1 MMANRQPSER
11 QRPPTIWPAV
21 ARLAAYYGGVAILF
35 VLATWV
41 VSALPS
47 RDAAAA
53 PEPLAGHGT
62 LASADA
68 LRRYLGWLSVGWLEA
83 GLFMI
88 AAVLLVFP
96 LVFVY
101 LRTRTRTKFDHSLLQ
116 TVIVLPLAVTA
127 ILSMV
132 HDSLALAFSLAGVV
146 AAIRFRS
153 NLKESRDAVYIFTA
167 VGIGFAA
174 GIRELGVGLLL
185 SILFCVLELMLWR
198 LDLAEDYT
206 AGLRRML
213 MDETTHHAESQVQQ
227 ATGVGPPVAPVAPD
241 GDAKPHQRFRI
252 VVRSIAAGR
261 KEVEALLEADAKRWA
276 FVEQG
281 TREDGA
287 GVLVYDVRLRKRMPA
302 DQLAAELRR
311 RAVAE
316 VQSIEYGD
324 PRAAAAGGATQAP
337 ADG

>member
-1 MMANRQPSER
+1 MANPHRSGQA
-11 QRPPTIWPAV
+11 QPPTVWPAV
-21 ARLAAYYGGVAILF
+21 ARLGAYYGAVAILF
-35 VLATWV
+35 VLGTWA
-41 VSALPS
+41 VSVLPS
-47 RDAAAA
+47 RDVAAG
-53 PEPLAGHGT
+53 PEPLRGNGM
-62 LASADA
+62 LASAEA
-68 LRRYLGWLSVGWLEA
+68 LRQYLGWMALGWFEA

-116 TVIVLPLAVTA
+116 TVIVLPLAVAA

-185 SILFCVLELMLWR
+185 SILFCILEMILWR

-213 MDETTHHAESQVQQ
+213 MDEEAHHPEGQVQP
-227 ATGVGPPVAPVAPD
+227 ASSPVPPAAPAA
-241 GDAKPHQRFRI
+241 DAKPEHRFRI
-252 VVRSIAAGR
+252 AVGSVPAGR
-261 KEVEALLEADAKRWA
+261 RAVEAVLEADAKRWT
-276 FVEQG
+276 FVEQSTG
-281 TREDGA
+281 QDGVS
-287 GVLVYDVRLRKRMPA
+287 VLLYDVRSRKRLPV

-311 RAVAE
+311 QAPE
-316 VQSIEYGD
+316 VRSVEYESPG
-324 PRAAAAGGATQAP
+324 AAG
-337 ADG
+337 

>member
-1 MMANRQPSER
+1 
-11 QRPPTIWPAV
+11 V
-21 ARLAAYYGGVAILF
+21 ARLAAYYGIIAILF
-35 VLATWV
+35 VLATWA
-41 VSALPS
+41 VSVLPS
-47 RDAAAA
+47 RDVAAA
-53 PEPLAGHGT
+53 PAPLRGQGM
-62 LASADA
+62 LASSEA
-68 LRRYLGWLSVGWLEA
+68 LRRYLGWLALGWVEA

-96 LVFVY
+96 LLFVY

-116 TVIVLPLAVTA
+116 TVIVLPLAVAA

-185 SILFCVLELMLWR
+185 SILFCILELILWR
-198 LDLAEDYT
+198 LDLAEDYS

-213 MDETTHHAESQVQQ
+213 TQDETHQSDQHQP
-227 ATGVGPPVAPVAPD
+227 ATNAQPPVAPD
-241 GDAKPHQRFRI
+241 SDAKPQHRFRI

-261 KEVEALLEADAKRWA
+261 REVEAVLEADAKRWT
-276 FVEQG
+276 FVEEG

-287 GVLVYDVRLRKRMPA
+287 KTLVYDVRPRKRLPV
-302 DQLAAELRR
+302 DELAAGLRR
-311 RAVAE
+311 RAAPE
-316 VQSIEYGD
+316 VQSVEYGEQ
-324 PRAAAAGGATQAP
+324 RLVAGGVAREEEI
-337 ADG
+337 

>member
-1 MMANRQPSER
+1 MMANRHSSGRAE
-11 QRPPTIWPAV
+11 PPTLSPAV
-21 ARLAAYYGGVAILF
+21 ARLAAYYGAVAILF
-35 VLATWV
+35 VLGTWA
-41 VSALPS
+41 VSVLPS
-47 RDAAAA
+47 RDVATA
-53 PEPLAGHGT
+53 PASLRGRGM
-62 LASADA
+62 LASAEE
-68 LRRYLGWLSVGWLEA
+68 LWRYLGWLALGWAEA
-83 GLFMI
+83 ALFMI

-116 TVIVLPLAVTA
+116 TVIVLPLAVAA

-185 SILFCVLELMLWR
+185 SILFCILELMLWR

-206 AGLRRML
+206 ASLRRML
-213 MDETTHHAESQVQQ
+213 MDEETHRTEGQVQL
-227 ATGVGPPVAPVAPD
+227 AAVPEPPVAPDA
-241 GDAKPHQRFRI
+241 DAKPQHRFRI

-261 KEVEALLEADAKRWA
+261 REVEAVLEADAKRWT

-281 TREDGA
+281 TREDGM
-287 GVLVYDVRLRKRMPA
+287 GVLVYDVRPRKRLPV

-311 RAVAE
+311 RAVPD
-316 VQSIEYGD
+316 VRSVEYGEQ
-324 PRAAAAGGATQAP
+324 GAP
-337 ADG
+337 AG

>member
-1 MMANRQPSER
+1 MATRQPSGR
-11 QRPPTIWPAV
+11 AQPPDLWPAV
-21 ARLAAYYGGVAILF
+21 ARLAAYYGAVAILF
-35 VLATWV
+35 VLATWA
-41 VSALPS
+41 VSVLPS
-47 RDAAAA
+47 RDVATA
-53 PEPLAGHGT
+53 PASLRGQGM
-62 LASADA
+62 LASGEA
-68 LRRYLGWLSVGWLEA
+68 LRRYLGWLALGWVEA
-83 GLFMI
+83 ALFMI

-185 SILFCVLELMLWR
+185 SILFCVLELILWR
-198 LDLAEDYT
+198 LDLVEDYS
-206 AGLRRML
+206 ASLRRML
-213 MDETTHHAESQVQQ
+213 TDDETHHTQGQP
-227 ATGVGPPVAPVAPD
+227 GLVAPAAQLATSPEPPAAPD
-241 GDAKPHQRFRI
+241 ADAKPQHRFRI
-252 VVRSIAAGR
+252 VVRSVAAGR
-261 KEVEALLEADAKRWA
+261 REAEAVLEADAKRWTL
-276 FVEQG
+276 VEQG
-281 TREDGA
+281 MREDGA
-287 GVLVYDVRLRKRMPA
+287 GVLVYDVHPRKRLPV

-311 RAVAE
+311 RAVPD
-316 VQSIEYGD
+316 VRSVEYG
-324 PRAAAAGGATQAP
+324 AQGAP
-337 ADG
+337 AGAD

>member
-1 MMANRQPSER
+1 V
-11 QRPPTIWPAV
+11 WPAV
-21 ARLAAYYGGVAILF
+21 ARLAAYYGTLAILF
-35 VLATWV
+35 VLGTWA
-41 VSALPS
+41 VSVLPS
-47 RDAAAA
+47 RDVAAA
-53 PEPLAGHGT
+53 PEPLRGHGM
-62 LASADA
+62 LASAEA
-68 LRRYLGWLSVGWLEA
+68 LQRYLGWLALGWIEA

-116 TVIVLPLAVTA
+116 TVIVLPLAVAA

-185 SILFCVLELMLWR
+185 SILFCLLEIMLWR

-213 MDETTHHAESQVQQ
+213 MDEEPHLPEGQ
-227 ATGVGPPVAPVAPD
+227 APLATDHKPPAAPAADDRPQ
-241 GDAKPHQRFRI
+241 HRFRI
-252 VVRSIAAGR
+252 AVRSIAAGR
-261 KEVEALLEADAKRWA
+261 REVEAVLEADAKRWT
-276 FVEQG
+276 FVQQG

-287 GVLVYDVRLRKRMPA
+287 GVLVYDVRPRKRLPV

-311 RAVAE
+311 RAGPE
-316 VQSIEYGD
+316 VRSVEYG
-324 PRAAAAGGATQAP
+324 AQGAVAGTG
-337 ADG
+337 D

>member
-1 MMANRQPSER
+1 MMANRHPSGGAE
-11 QRPPTIWPAV
+11 PPTLGPAV
-21 ARLAAYYGGVAILF
+21 ARLAAYYGAVAILF
-35 VLATWV
+35 VLATWA
-41 VSALPS
+41 VSIVPS
-47 RDAAAA
+47 RDVAAG
-53 PEPLAGHGT
+53 PEPLRGHGM
-62 LASADA
+62 LASGEA
-68 LRRYLGWLSVGWLEA
+68 LRRYLGWQAIGWVEA

-213 MDETTHHAESQVQQ
+213 TDDDTHQAEGQVRVL
-227 ATGVGPPVAPVAPD
+227 AGPEPSVPSDAD
-241 GDAKPHQRFRI
+241 GKPQHRFRI
-252 VVRSIAAGR
+252 VVGSIPAGR
-261 KEVEALLEADAKRWA
+261 REVETVLEADAKRWT

-281 TREDGA
+281 NREDGA
-287 GVLVYDVRLRKRMPA
+287 GVLVYDVRPRKRLPV

-311 RAVAE
+311 RAGTE
-316 VQSIEYGD
+316 VRSVEYGD
-324 PRAAAAGGATQAP
+324 QGAA
-337 ADG
+337 D

>member
-1 MMANRQPSER
+1 MMANRHPSGR
-11 QRPPTIWPAV
+11 ANSPTLWPPV
-21 ARLAAYYGGVAILF
+21 ARLAAYYGAVAILF
-35 VLATWV
+35 VLATWA
-41 VSALPS
+41 VSVLPS
-47 RDAAAA
+47 RDAATA
-53 PEPLAGHGT
+53 PASLRGHGT
-62 LASADA
+62 LASAEA
-68 LRRYLGWLSVGWLEA
+68 LRRYLDWLALGWVEA
-83 GLFMI
+83 ALFMI

-185 SILFCVLELMLWR
+185 SILFCVLELILWR
-198 LDLAEDYT
+198 LDLVEDYT
-206 AGLRRML
+206 ASLRRML
-213 MDETTHHAESQVQQ
+213 TDGETHPTDAQVQL
-227 ATGVGPPVAPVAPD
+227 ATGPDPSVAPD
-241 GDAKPHQRFRI
+241 ADARPQHRFRI

-261 KEVEALLEADAKRWA
+261 SEVEAVLEADAKRWT

-287 GVLVYDVRLRKRMPA
+287 GVLVYDVRPRKRLPV

-311 RAVAE
+311 RAVPE
-316 VQSIEYGD
+316 VQSVEYGEQG
-324 PRAAAAGGATQAP
+324 AVAGRG
-337 ADG
+337 D

>member
-1 MMANRQPSER
+1 MMANPHPSGR
-11 QRPPTIWPAV
+11 ANPPTMWPAV
-21 ARLAAYYGGVAILF
+21 ARLAAYYGAVALLF
-35 VLATWV
+35 VLGTWA
-41 VSALPS
+41 VSVLPS
-47 RDAAAA
+47 RDAAPV
-53 PEPLAGHGT
+53 PEPLRGHGM
-62 LASADA
+62 LASAEA
-68 LRRYLGWLSVGWLEA
+68 LRRYLGWLALGWVEA

-101 LRTRTRTKFDHSLLQ
+101 LRTRTRIKFDHSLLQ

-153 NLKESRDAVYIFTA
+153 NLKESRDAVYIFSA

-185 SILFCVLELMLWR
+185 SILFCLLELMLWR

-213 MDETTHHAESQVQQ
+213 TDDETHHTQGPVQL
-227 ATGVGPPVAPVAPD
+227 ATGPEPSVAPD
-241 GDAKPHQRFRI
+241 ADAKPQHRFRI

-261 KEVEALLEADAKRWA
+261 REVEAVLEADAKRWT

-287 GVLVYDVRLRKRMPA
+287 GVLVYDVRPRKRLPL

-311 RAVAE
+311 RAVPE
-316 VQSIEYGD
+316 VRSVEYGEQG
-324 PRAAAAGGATQAP
+324 AVAGGG
-337 ADG
+337 D

>member
-1 MMANRQPSER
+1 MRANRTPSGR
-11 QRPPTIWPAV
+11 ANPPPLWPAV
-21 ARLAAYYGGVAILF
+21 ARLIAYYGAVAILF
-35 VLATWV
+35 VLATWA
-41 VSALPS
+41 VSGVPS
-47 RDAAAA
+47 RDDATA
-53 PEPLAGHGT
+53 PEPLRGHGM
-62 LASADA
+62 LASAEA
-68 LRRYLGWLSVGWLEA
+68 LRRYLGWLALGWVEA

-167 VGIGFAA
+167 VGIGFSA

-185 SILFCVLELMLWR
+185 SILFCVLELILWR
-198 LDLAEDYT
+198 LDLVEDYS
-206 AGLRRML
+206 ASLRRML
-213 MDETTHHAESQVQQ
+213 TDDETHQTEDQVQL
-227 ATGVGPPVAPVAPD
+227 ATRPEPSVAPD
-241 GDAKPHQRFRI
+241 ADTKPRHRFRI

-261 KEVEALLEADAKRWA
+261 KEVEAVLEADAKRWTL
-276 FVEQG
+276 VEQG

-287 GVLVYDVRLRKRMPA
+287 GVLVYDVRPRKRLPV

-311 RAVAE
+311 RAVPE
-316 VQSIEYGD
+316 VRSVEYGEQ
-324 PRAAAAGGATQAP
+324 RAVAGGGATREE
-337 ADG
+337 GI

>member
-1 MMANRQPSER
+1 MG
-11 QRPPTIWPAV
+11 
-21 ARLAAYYGGVAILF
+21 RLTAYYGAVAILF
-35 VLATWV
+35 VLATWA
-41 VSALPS
+41 VSIVPS
-47 RDAAAA
+47 RDVAAG
-53 PEPLAGHGT
+53 PEPLRGHGM
-62 LASADA
+62 LASAEA
-68 LRRYLGWLSVGWLEA
+68 VRRYLGWLAIGWVEA
-83 GLFMI
+83 GLFMV
-88 AAVLLVFP
+88 ASVLLVFP

-116 TVIVLPLAVTA
+116 TVIVLPLAVAA

-185 SILFCVLELMLWR
+185 SILFCILELMLWR

-213 MDETTHHAESQVQQ
+213 MDDETHHTEGQVQI
-227 ATGVGPPVAPVAPD
+227 AAAPEPSVAPEAD
-241 GDAKPHQRFRI
+241 GKPQHRFRI
-252 VVRSIAAGR
+252 VIGSSAVGR
-261 KEVEALLEADAKRWA
+261 REVEAVLEADAKRWT

-281 TREDGA
+281 TREDGS
-287 GVLVYDVRLRKRMPA
+287 GVLVYDVRPRKRLPV

-311 RAVAE
+311 RGGPAVRS
-316 VQSIEYGD
+316 VDYGEE
-324 PRAAAAGGATQAP
+324 RP
-337 ADG
+337 AD

>member
-1 MMANRQPSER
+1 MMANRPPSGR
-11 QRPPTIWPAV
+11 TTPPTLWPAV
-21 ARLAAYYGGVAILF
+21 ARLAAYYGAVAILF
-35 VLATWV
+35 VLATWA
-41 VSALPS
+41 VSIVPS
-47 RDAAAA
+47 RDVAAA
-53 PEPLAGHGT
+53 PEPLRGHGM
-62 LASADA
+62 LASGEA
-68 LRRYLGWLSVGWLEA
+68 LRRYLGWLAIGWVEA
-83 GLFMI
+83 ALFMI

-101 LRTRTRTKFDHSLLQ
+101 LRTRTRAKFDHSLLQ
-116 TVIVLPLAVTA
+116 TVIVLPLAVAA

-185 SILFCVLELMLWR
+185 SILFCLLELMLWR

-213 MDETTHHAESQVQQ
+213 MDDETHHTEAQVQL
-227 ATGVGPPVAPVAPD
+227 AAGPEPPVAPDA
-241 GDAKPHQRFRI
+241 DAKPQHRFRI
-252 VVRSIAAGR
+252 VVGSIAAGR
-261 KEVEALLEADAKRWA
+261 REVEAVLEADAKRWT
-276 FVEQG
+276 FVEQS

-287 GVLVYDVRLRKRMPA
+287 GVLVYDVRPRKRLPA

-311 RAVAE
+311 QAGPAVRS
-316 VQSIEYGD
+316 VEYGD
-324 PRAAAAGGATQAP
+324 QGAA
-337 ADG
+337 D

>member
-1 MMANRQPSER
+1 
-11 QRPPTIWPAV
+11 V
-21 ARLAAYYGGVAILF
+21 ARLAAYYGVVAILF
-35 VLATWV
+35 VLATWA
-41 VSALPS
+41 VSVLPS
-47 RDAAAA
+47 RDVAAA
-53 PEPLAGHGT
+53 PAPLRGQGM
-62 LASADA
+62 LASSEA
-68 LRRYLGWLSVGWLEA
+68 LRRYLGWLALGWVEA

-96 LVFVY
+96 LLFVY

-116 TVIVLPLAVTA
+116 TVIVLPLAVAA

-185 SILFCVLELMLWR
+185 SILFCSLELILWR
-198 LDLAEDYT
+198 LDLAEDYS

-213 MDETTHHAESQVQQ
+213 TQDETHQSDQHQP
-227 ATGVGPPVAPVAPD
+227 ATNAQPPVALD
-241 GDAKPHQRFRI
+241 SGAKPQHRFRI

-261 KEVEALLEADAKRWA
+261 REVEAVLEADAKRWT
-276 FVEQG
+276 FVEEG

-287 GVLVYDVRLRKRMPA
+287 KTLVYDVRPRKRLPV
-302 DQLAAELRR
+302 DELAAELRR
-311 RAVAE
+311 RAAPE
-316 VQSIEYGD
+316 VQSVEYGEQLLV
-324 PRAAAAGGATQAP
+324 AGGVAREEEI
-337 ADG
+337 

>member
-1 MMANRQPSER
+1 MMANRHPSSRET
-11 QRPPTIWPAV
+11 PPTLWPAV
-21 ARLAAYYGGVAILF
+21 ARLTAYYGAVAILF
-35 VLATWV
+35 VLATWA
-41 VSALPS
+41 VSVLPS
-47 RDAAAA
+47 RDVATA
-53 PEPLAGHGT
+53 PEPLRGHGM
-62 LASADA
+62 LASSEA
-68 LRRYLGWLSVGWLEA
+68 LRRYLGWLALGWVEA

-185 SILFCVLELMLWR
+185 SILFCVLELILWR

-213 MDETTHHAESQVQQ
+213 MDDETHHTEGQVQL
-227 ATGVGPPVAPVAPD
+227 AAGPEPSVAPD
-241 GDAKPHQRFRI
+241 ADAKPQHRFRI

-261 KEVEALLEADAKRWA
+261 REVEAVLEADAKQWT

-287 GVLVYDVRLRKRMPA
+287 GVLVYDVRPRKRLPV

-311 RAVAE
+311 RAVPE
-316 VQSIEYGD
+316 VRSVEYGEQ
-324 PRAAAAGGATQAP
+324 RAVAGGGATREE
-337 ADG
+337 GI

>member
-1 MMANRQPSER
+1 MMANRHPSGR
-11 QRPPTIWPAV
+11 ASPPTLWPPV
-21 ARLAAYYGGVAILF
+21 ARLAAYYGAVAILF
-35 VLATWV
+35 VLATWAA
-41 VSALPS
+41 SALPS
-47 RDAAAA
+47 RDAATA
-53 PEPLAGHGT
+53 PASLRGHGM
-62 LASADA
+62 LASPEA
-68 LRRYLGWLSVGWLEA
+68 LRRYLGWLALGWVEA
-83 GLFMI
+83 ALFMI

-185 SILFCVLELMLWR
+185 SILFCVLELILWR
-198 LDLAEDYT
+198 LDLVEDYT
-206 AGLRRML
+206 ASLRRML
-213 MDETTHHAESQVQQ
+213 TDDETHPTDGQVQP
-227 ATGVGPPVAPVAPD
+227 ASGPKPSAAPD
-241 GDAKPHQRFRI
+241 TDAKPQHRFRI

-261 KEVEALLEADAKRWA
+261 REVEAVLEADAKRWT

-287 GVLVYDVRLRKRMPA
+287 GVLVYDVRPRKRLPV

-311 RAVAE
+311 RVVPE
-316 VQSIEYGD
+316 VQSVEYGEQG
-324 PRAAAAGGATQAP
+324 AVAGRG
-337 ADG
+337 D

>member
-1 MMANRQPSER
+1 MMANRHPSGR
-11 QRPPTIWPAV
+11 ASPPALWPPV
-21 ARLAAYYGGVAILF
+21 ARLAAYYGAVAILF
-35 VLATWV
+35 VLATWAASV
-41 VSALPS
+41 LPS
-47 RDAAAA
+47 RDAATA
-53 PEPLAGHGT
+53 PASLRGHGM
-62 LASADA
+62 LASAEA
-68 LRRYLGWLSVGWLEA
+68 LRRYLGWLALGWVEA
-83 GLFMI
+83 ALFMI

-185 SILFCVLELMLWR
+185 SILFCVLELILWR
-198 LDLAEDYT
+198 LDLVEDYT
-206 AGLRRML
+206 ASLRRML
-213 MDETTHHAESQVQQ
+213 TDDETHPTDGQVQP
-227 ATGVGPPVAPVAPD
+227 ASGPEPSAAPD
-241 GDAKPHQRFRI
+241 TDAKPQHWFRI

-261 KEVEALLEADAKRWA
+261 REVEAVLEADAKRWT

-287 GVLVYDVRLRKRMPA
+287 GVLVYDVRPRKRLPV

-311 RAVAE
+311 RAVPE
-316 VQSIEYGD
+316 VQSVEYGE
-324 PRAAAAGGATQAP
+324 PGAVAGRG
-337 ADG
+337 D

>member
-1 MMANRQPSER
+1 MMANRPPSDR
-11 QRPPTIWPAV
+11 ATPPNLWPAV
-21 ARLAAYYGGVAILF
+21 ARLAAYYGAVAILF
-35 VLATWV
+35 LVATWA

-47 RDAAAA
+47 RDVAAA
-53 PEPLAGHGT
+53 PEPLRGHGM
-62 LASADA
+62 LASAEA
-68 LRRYLGWLSVGWLEA
+68 LRRYLGWLAIGWVEA
-83 GLFMI
+83 GLFMV
-88 AAVLLVFP
+88 ASVLLVFP

-116 TVIVLPLAVTA
+116 TVIVLPLAVAA

-185 SILFCVLELMLWR
+185 SILFCILELMLWR

-213 MDETTHHAESQVQQ
+213 MDDETHHTEGQVQI
-227 ATGVGPPVAPVAPD
+227 AAAPEPSVAPEAD
-241 GDAKPHQRFRI
+241 GKPQHRFRI
-252 VVRSIAAGR
+252 VIGSSAVGR
-261 KEVEALLEADAKRWA
+261 REVEAVLEADAKRWT

-281 TREDGA
+281 TREDGS
-287 GVLVYDVRLRKRMPA
+287 GVLVYDVRPRKRLPV

-311 RAVAE
+311 RGGPAVRS
-316 VQSIEYGD
+316 VDYGEE
-324 PRAAAAGGATQAP
+324 RP
-337 ADG
+337 AD

>member
-1 MMANRQPSER
+1 M
-11 QRPPTIWPAV
+11 
-21 ARLAAYYGGVAILF
+21 
-35 VLATWV
+35 
-41 VSALPS
+41 
-47 RDAAAA
+47 
-53 PEPLAGHGT
+53 
-62 LASADA
+62 LASAEA
-68 LRRYLGWLSVGWLEA
+68 LRRYLGWLAPGWVEA

-213 MDETTHHAESQVQQ
+213 TDDETHHSEGRIQL
-227 ATGVGPPVAPVAPD
+227 ATGPEPSVAPD
-241 GDAKPHQRFRI
+241 ADAKPQHRFRI

-261 KEVEALLEADAKRWA
+261 REVEAVLEADAKRWT

-281 TREDGA
+281 TREDGE
-287 GVLVYDVRLRKRMPA
+287 GVLVYDVRPRKRLPV

-311 RAVAE
+311 RAVPE
-316 VQSIEYGD
+316 VRSVEYGEQ
-324 PRAAAAGGATQAP
+324 PAVAGGGATREE
-337 ADG
+337 GR

>member
-1 MMANRQPSER
+1 MANPHRSGQA
-11 QRPPTIWPAV
+11 QPPTVWPAV
-21 ARLAAYYGGVAILF
+21 ARLGAYYGAVAILF
-35 VLATWV
+35 VLATWA
-41 VSALPS
+41 VSVLPS
-47 RDAAAA
+47 RDVAAG
-53 PEPLAGHGT
+53 PEPLRGHGM
-62 LASADA
+62 LASAEA
-68 LRRYLGWLSVGWLEA
+68 LRQYLGWMALGWFEA

-116 TVIVLPLAVTA
+116 TVIVLPLAVAA

-185 SILFCVLELMLWR
+185 SILFCILEMILWR

-213 MDETTHHAESQVQQ
+213 MDDEAHHTEGQLQPAGSP
-227 ATGVGPPVAPVAPD
+227 APPAAPAA
-241 GDAKPHQRFRI
+241 DAKPEHRFRI
-252 VVRSIAAGR
+252 AVGSVPAGR
-261 KEVEALLEADAKRWA
+261 RAVEAVLEADAKRWA
-276 FVEQG
+276 FVEQITG
-281 TREDGA
+281 HDGA
-287 GVLVYDVRLRKRMPA
+287 GVLVYDVRSRKRLPV
-302 DQLAAELRR
+302 DELAAELRR
-311 RAVAE
+311 QVPE
-316 VQSIEYGD
+316 VRSVEYESQG
-324 PRAAAAGGATQAP
+324 AAG
-337 ADG
+337 

>member
-1 MMANRQPSER
+1 MMANRHPAGR
-11 QRPPTIWPAV
+11 ATPPTLWPAV
-21 ARLAAYYGGVAILF
+21 ARLAAYFGAVAILF
-35 VLATWV
+35 VVATWA
-41 VSALPS
+41 VSVLPS
-47 RDAAAA
+47 RDVATA
-53 PEPLAGHGT
+53 PEPLRGRGM
-62 LASADA
+62 LASAEA
-68 LRRYLGWLSVGWLEA
+68 LRRYLGWLALGWVEA

-185 SILFCVLELMLWR
+185 SSLFCILELMLWR

-213 MDETTHHAESQVQQ
+213 MDEDTHHTEGQVQLP
-227 ATGVGPPVAPVAPD
+227 AGPEPPVRL
-241 GDAKPHQRFRI
+241 HQRDPPPG
-252 VVRSIAAGR
+252 SGR
-261 KEVEALLEADAKRWA
+261 
-276 FVEQG
+276 
-281 TREDGA
+281 
-287 GVLVYDVRLRKRMPA
+287 
-302 DQLAAELRR
+302 
-311 RAVAE
+311 
-316 VQSIEYGD
+316 
-324 PRAAAAGGATQAP
+324 
-337 ADG
+337 

>member
-1 MMANRQPSER
+1 MLGNRDPSGR
-11 QRPPTIWPAV
+11 AKPLTVWPAV
-21 ARLAAYYGGVAILF
+21 ARLAAYYGAVAILF
-35 VLATWV
+35 VLATWALSV
-41 VSALPS
+41 LPS
-47 RDAAAA
+47 REVATA
-53 PEPLAGHGT
+53 PEPLHGDGG
-62 LASADA
+62 LASAEA
-68 LRRYLGWLSVGWLEA
+68 LRRYLGWRAPVWVEA

-127 ILSMV
+127 ILLMV

-153 NLKESRDAVYIFTA
+153 NLKESRDAVYIFTG

-185 SILFCVLELMLWR
+185 SLLFCVLELMLWR

-213 MDETTHHAESQVQQ
+213 TNDETYRTEGQIQP
-227 ATGVGPPVAPVAPD
+227 ATGPEPSVAPGA
-241 GDAKPHQRFRI
+241 DAKPQLRFRI
-252 VVRSIAAGR
+252 AVRSIAAGR
-261 KEVEALLEADAKRWA
+261 RMVEAVLEADAKRWT

-287 GVLVYDVRLRKRMPA
+287 GVLVYDVRPRKRLPV

-311 RAVAE
+311 RGVPEVRSVEYGEQPAVA
-316 VQSIEYGD
+316 G
-324 PRAAAAGGATQAP
+324 GGATREV
-337 ADG
+337 GS

>member
-1 MMANRQPSER
+1 MKAN
-11 QRPPTIWPAV
+11 PPTLRPAV
-21 ARLAAYYGGVAILF
+21 ARLAAYYGAVAILF
-35 VLATWV
+35 VLATWA
-41 VSALPS
+41 VSVLPS
-47 RDAAAA
+47 RDVGAA
-53 PEPLAGHGT
+53 PAPLRGHGM
-62 LASADA
+62 LASAEA
-68 LRRYLGWLSVGWLEA
+68 VRRYLGWLAIGWVEA

-116 TVIVLPLAVTA
+116 TVIVLPLAVAA

-185 SILFCVLELMLWR
+185 SILFCILELMLWR

-213 MDETTHHAESQVQQ
+213 TDDETHPTEAPVQL
-227 ATGVGPPVAPVAPD
+227 APVPEPSVAPD
-241 GDAKPHQRFRI
+241 ADAKPQHRFRI
-252 VVRSIAAGR
+252 VVRSIVPGR
-261 KEVEALLEADAKRWA
+261 RAVEAVLEADAKRWT
-276 FVEQG
+276 FVEQS

-287 GVLVYDVRLRKRMPA
+287 GLLVYDVRPRKRLPV

-311 RAVAE
+311 RGVPEVRSVDYGDQGAVAGA
-316 VQSIEYGD
+316 GD
-324 PRAAAAGGATQAP
+324 
-337 ADG
+337 

>member
-1 MMANRQPSER
+1 MMASP
-11 QRPPTIWPAV
+11 RPAGQADSPNLWPAV
-21 ARLAAYYGGVAILF
+21 ARLAAYYGTVAILF
-35 VLATWV
+35 VLGTWA
-41 VSALPS
+41 VSVLPA
-47 RDAAAA
+47 RDVGAV
-53 PEPLAGHGT
+53 PEPLRGHGM

-68 LRRYLGWLSVGWLEA
+68 LWRYLGWLSLGWFEA
-83 GLFMI
+83 GLFMV

-116 TVIVLPLAVTA
+116 TVIVLPLAVSA

-185 SILFCVLELMLWR
+185 SILFCILEIILWR

-213 MDETTHHAESQVQQ
+213 MDDEAHHTDAGAVPS
-227 ATGVGPPVAPVAPD
+227 AAPAASAPPA
-241 GDAKPHQRFRI
+241 DARPEQRFRI
-252 VVRSIAAGR
+252 VVRSVAAGR
-261 KEVEALLEADAKRWA
+261 PAVEAVLEASAKRWT
-276 FVEQG
+276 FVEQSPGQDG
-281 TREDGA
+281 TTA
-287 GVLVYDVRLRKRMPA
+287 LVYDVRPRKRLPA

-311 RAVAE
+311 GAAPE
-316 VQSIEYGD
+316 VRSVDYG
-324 PRAAAAGGATQAP
+324 RQGAAG
-337 ADG
+337 

>member
-1 MMANRQPSER
+1 MMANRHPSGR
-11 QRPPTIWPAV
+11 ASPPALWPPV
-21 ARLAAYYGGVAILF
+21 ARLAAYYGAVAILF
-35 VLATWV
+35 VLATWAASV
-41 VSALPS
+41 LPS
-47 RDAAAA
+47 RDVATA
-53 PEPLAGHGT
+53 PEPLRGHGM
-62 LASADA
+62 LVSAEA
-68 LRRYLGWLSVGWLEA
+68 LRRYLGWLALGWVEA
-83 GLFMI
+83 ALFMI

-185 SILFCVLELMLWR
+185 SILFCVLELTLWR
-198 LDLAEDYT
+198 LDLVEDYT
-206 AGLRRML
+206 ASLRRML
-213 MDETTHHAESQVQQ
+213 TDDETHHTDGQVQL
-227 ATGVGPPVAPVAPD
+227 ASGPEPSVAPD
-241 GDAKPHQRFRI
+241 ADAKPQHRFRI

-261 KEVEALLEADAKRWA
+261 REVEAVLEADAKRWT

-287 GVLVYDVRLRKRMPA
+287 GVLVYDVRPRKRLPV

-311 RAVAE
+311 RVVPE
-316 VQSIEYGD
+316 VQSVEYGEQG
-324 PRAAAAGGATQAP
+324 AVAGRG
-337 ADG
+337 D

>member
-1 MMANRQPSER
+1 MMANRHPSGREN
-11 QRPPTIWPAV
+11 PPALWPPV
-21 ARLAAYYGGVAILF
+21 ARLAAYYGAVAILF
-35 VLATWV
+35 VLATWA

-47 RDAAAA
+47 RDAATA
-53 PEPLAGHGT
+53 PASLRGHGM
-62 LASADA
+62 LASAEA
-68 LRRYLGWLSVGWLEA
+68 LRRYLGWLALGWVEA
-83 GLFMI
+83 ALFMI

-185 SILFCVLELMLWR
+185 SILFCILELILWR
-198 LDLAEDYT
+198 LDLAEDYS

-213 MDETTHHAESQVQQ
+213 TDDEPHQTEGQIQL
-227 ATGVGPPVAPVAPD
+227 ATGPEPSVAPD
-241 GDAKPHQRFRI
+241 ADAKPQHSFRI

-261 KEVEALLEADAKRWA
+261 REVEAVLEADAKRWT

-287 GVLVYDVRLRKRMPA
+287 GVLVYDVRPRKRLPV
-302 DQLAAELRR
+302 DQLAEELRR
-311 RAVAE
+311 RAVPE
-316 VQSIEYGD
+316 VRSVEYGER
-324 PRAAAAGGATQAP
+324 RAVAGGGATREE
-337 ADG
+337 GI

>member
-1 MMANRQPSER
+1 MMANRPPSDR
-11 QRPPTIWPAV
+11 ATPPNLWPAV
-21 ARLAAYYGGVAILF
+21 VRLAAYYGAVAILF
-35 VLATWV
+35 LVATWA

-47 RDAAAA
+47 RDVAAA
-53 PEPLAGHGT
+53 PEPLRGHGM
-62 LASADA
+62 LASAEA
-68 LRRYLGWLSVGWLEA
+68 LRRYLGWLAIGWVEA
-83 GLFMI
+83 GLFMV
-88 AAVLLVFP
+88 ASVLLVFP

-116 TVIVLPLAVTA
+116 TVIVLPLAVAA

-185 SILFCVLELMLWR
+185 SILFCILELMLWR

-213 MDETTHHAESQVQQ
+213 MDDETHHTEAQVRL
-227 ATGVGPPVAPVAPD
+227 APAPEPSVAPD
-241 GDAKPHQRFRI
+241 ADGKPQHRFRI
-252 VVRSIAAGR
+252 VIGSSAVGR
-261 KEVEALLEADAKRWA
+261 REVEAVLEADAKRWT

-281 TREDGA
+281 TREDGS
-287 GVLVYDVRLRKRMPA
+287 GVLVYDVRPRKRLPV

-311 RAVAE
+311 RGGPAVRS
-316 VQSIEYGD
+316 VDYGEE
-324 PRAAAAGGATQAP
+324 RP
-337 ADG
+337 AD